1 MGTVLGLAA
10 PSPAGVPSPQRLGYS
25 SVVLDRLASYACS
38 VLRFE
43 QAWVVVR
50 APGDAPAF
58 LVVAGAG
65 TDPDMIGRRVHAA
78 GLGAVAAAPFLA
90 GLEERGAL
98 CVGGRD
104 EQRKLESRE
113 MELLCEL
120 GVLAGEA
127 LSHHEHRELSAG
139 DSQAEIRGLVKALA
153 EADGDTYL
161 HSLE

>member
-25 SVVLDRLASYACS
+25 SVVLDRLAHYACA
-38 VLRFE
+38 VLGFE

-50 APGDAPAF
+50 APEEPRGF
-58 LVVAGAG
+58 IVVAGAG
-65 TDPDMIGRRVHAA
+65 TDPDLIGRRLHAA
-78 GLGAVAAAPFLA
+78 GLGSVAAAPFLS
-90 GLEERGAL
+90 GFEERGAL

-120 GVLAGEA
+120 GM
-127 LSHHEHRELSAG
+127 
-139 DSQAEIRGLVKALA
+139 LV
-153 EADGDTYL
+153 
-161 HSLE
+161 